1 MAINVNKTSASGL
14 SDTMQTYYDKKLL
27 INAKPNL
34 VYQQYGQAVVLP
46 KNSGKTIQFR
56 KWTPFNALTTAL
68 TEGVVPDGQSLEM
81 TEVTATIEQYGGY
94 VAVSDMLD
102 LTALD
107 PVINDSVELM
117 GDQGG
122 LTIDTIT
129 RDVLHTT
136 TNVQFANGKLY
147 RHQLDNTAENNCT
160 LSVDEVRKAV
170 RTLKKNKAPQFNR
183 QGKSYYVAIV
193 GPDTTYDL
201 QSDPLWQDVSK
212 YSACEQI
219 FDGEIGKLFGVVFV
233 ESTQAVVIDPKG
245 LTENSTTLKAV
256 SHEASSKKLV
266 VEEAIS
272 SEEATALA
280 GRQIL
285 VGEEVLTIASAT
297 SGDANAAFL
306 TLAEAA
312 TGTISAGTVI
322 YPGEGCAQGKPV
334 ASTLIFGRNAYGVI
348 DIEGGNLRSIIK
360 PRGSSG
366 TSDPLDQISTIGW
379 KVDGFAAK
387 VLQPLWIVHIEHA
400 ISK

>member
-1 MAINVNKTSASGL
+1 MAMNTNKTTTGTL

-46 KNSGKTIQFR
+46 RNSGKTIQFR
-56 KWTPFNALTTAL
+56 KWTPFAALTEAL
-68 TEGVVPDGQSLEM
+68 TEGVVPDGQSLAM

-136 TNVQFANGKLY
+136 TNVQLANGKLY
-147 RHQLDNTAENNCT
+147 RYEMDNSADNNCT
-160 LSVDEVRKAV
+160 LTVNEVRKAV

-183 QGKSYYVAIV
+183 QGKSYYVAVV

-233 ESTQAVVIDPKG
+233 ESTQAVVEEPKNLVAASAA
-245 LTENSTTLKAV
+245 LTVKSA
-256 SHEASSKKLV
+256 ASATIT
-266 VEEAIS
+266 VEEAVS
-272 SEEATALA
+272 AEEATALA
-280 GRQIL
+280 NRK
-285 VGEEVLTIASAT
+285 VLINDVQYTIASAA
-297 SGDANAAFL
+297 SGSAG
-306 TLAEAA
+306 AA
-312 TGTISAGTVI
+312 TITLSTTPGTAPTASDMI
-322 YPGEGCAQGKPV
+322 YPGEGGKNGLPV
-334 ASTLIFGRNAYGVI
+334 ASTLIFGKNAYGVI
-348 DIEGGNLRSIIK
+348 DIEGGNLKSIIK

-366 TSDPLDQISTIGW
+366 TADPLDQISTIGW

-387 VLQPLWIVHIEHA
+387 VLQPLWIVHIEHVV
-400 ISK
+400 SK